1 MFRKNLVIIL
11 TAVILSLIILNL
23 ILDTKEFNEEVP
35 SYINKDNTNFGYK
48 ISAEEIALGRVLFYD
63 KQLSINNSISC
74 SSCHKQEFAFS
85 DTSNLSLGQ
94 NGGET
99 GRHSMRLINTRFSM
113 EEKFFWDERAAT
125 LEDQTSKPIQD
136 HIEMGFSGIDG
147 NPNIDSLI
155 EKLEKIDYYQKLFTM
170 AFGESEITEKK
181 MQKALAQFVR
191 SIQSFDSKY
200 DVGRAAVNNNRKDF
214 PNFSDSENRGKQLF
228 MSNPIQNGA
237 GCNRCHRAPE
247 FAIGP
252 NTLNNGVIGVPR
264 DSTAADIN
272 ITRAP
277 TLRDLVNPQ
286 GRINGPFMHDASIT
300 SLSEV
305 VNHYNKVPNNPGLD
319 NRLRN
324 AGGNLQLSAS
334 EKVDLVNFLLTL
346 TGKKV
351 YTSEK
356 YANPFDPDNRFNL
369 SELLS
374 ESVPES
380 SPLD

>member
-1 MFRKNLVIIL
+1 MRRRNLAIIV
-11 TAVILSLIILNL
+11 TALVLSLIILNL
-23 ILDTKEFNEEVP
+23 IPFTNEFDEEVP
-35 SYINKDNTNFGYK
+35 SYINRDNSGFGYK

-74 SSCHKQEFAFS
+74 ASCHQQEFAFS
-85 DTSNLSLGQ
+85 DTSYLSLGQ

-113 EEKFFWDERAAT
+113 EEKFFWDERAVS

-147 NPNIDSLI
+147 NPNLDSLI
-155 EKLEKIDYYQKLFTM
+155 EKIEKIDYYQELFTM
-170 AFGESEITEKK
+170 AFEEDEITEEKI
-181 MQKALAQFVR
+181 QKALAQFVR

-200 DVGRAAVNNNRKDF
+200 DVGRGAVNNNQVDF

-252 NTLNNGVIGVPR
+252 NAMNNGVIGVPG
-264 DSTAADIN
+264 DSTASDIN

-286 GRINGPFMHDASIT
+286 GYMNGPLMHDASIT
-300 SLSEV
+300 SLSAV
-305 VNHYNKVPNNPGLD
+305 INHYNEVPNNPGLD

-324 AGGNLQLSAS
+324 AGGNLQLTAS
-334 EKVDLVNFLLTL
+334 EKVDLENFLLTL
-346 TGKKV
+346 TGKRV
-351 YTSEK
+351 YTHEK
-356 YANPFDPDNRFNL
+356 YASPFDMDNRLNL

-374 ESVPES
+374 MH
-380 SPLD
+380 